1 MRLEGFK
8 ASELHHVSNVCSGEP
23 VLLGARDLHSN
34 PLRKGNQWLPQ
45 VVIGLD
51 QQTRVSQAK
60 RSQVTQ
66 RLKHIHRVA
75 DFIEQDVIEFFARL
89 EKLAEL
95 VFVWEGDCEFK
106 G

>member
-1 MRLEGFK
+1 
-8 ASELHHVSNVCSGEP
+8 
-23 VLLGARDLHSN
+23 
-34 PLRKGNQWLPQ
+34 
-45 VVIGLD
+45 
-51 QQTRVSQAK
+51 VSQAK

-106 G
+106 GRIAFLCDFHDLGTDVDAFALARSNSGQVVAGAAAN